1 MTVIALPAD
10 NAAGE
15 ARVRFGRLTWAACV
29 YLPPI
34 LFILLPLGAF
44 LVSGFWRV
52 ENSRIVRELTLEN
65 YVEFFRNPLYWTVF
79 AQTMLTALGVTAV
92 CVMLAYPVAAFI
104 NLLPRRWQFP
114 ALVIVVLPLLL
125 SYIIKIYAIRSILGF
140 RGFLNQAL
148 VGLGILEAPSK
159 ALLFNQGALLFTLA
173 IVLLPFTILPIF
185 TALRQIP
192 LSLIDASAD
201 LGASGI
207 STFRR
212 IILPLTIPGVVSGA
226 VFTYVLALGDFI
238 TAQMVGGPNAFSFGK
253 IIFSQFGIAYDWPMG
268 AALGTILLCVCL
280 LLIAVAGLAASR
292 AVRRT

>member
-10 NAAGE
+10 NPAGE
-15 ARVRFGRLTWAACV
+15 ARARFGRLAWAACV

-212 IILPLTIPGVVSGA
+212 VILPLTIPGVVSGA

-280 LLIAVAGLAASR
+280 LLIALAGLAAGR